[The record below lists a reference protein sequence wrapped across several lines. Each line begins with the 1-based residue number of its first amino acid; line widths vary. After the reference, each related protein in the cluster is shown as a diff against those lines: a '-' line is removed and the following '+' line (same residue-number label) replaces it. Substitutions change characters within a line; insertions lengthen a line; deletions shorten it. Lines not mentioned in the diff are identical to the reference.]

1 MAAPDNYVLTVY
13 LTEAAA
19 KVGDT
24 ATALAVDDDGKIL
37 QSGQAA
43 GYGFWTHTKY
53 YYRIEANE
61 PVKEFYIDWDDGEDN
76 DPKAKANYTTIKL
89 DTPVFVGITS
99 HIYTGNSTIAGGYF
113 PKIRCKSIEGFW
125 SKFYQNR
132 AATPASTPISTGIDI
147 LQGETALTAGRN
159 DKYRVESDNTTER
172 IPALYPTI
180 KPPVAILKSDRKR
193 VYAGIDNGFLR
204 GDDGDLDGETVTLI
218 EVPNSSA
225 AVRTGVNV
233 EVTYTTTG
241 LDGGTAGN
249 RGDVIQTSLNTS
261 DIGTSD
267 TISNVTKILK
277 VELLSLLEDSVAFN
291 GSSPSIT
298 KLFPG
303 EKMVLVAGS
312 YSDEKQQTL
321 AEVSLGNPIV
331 VLDEPRHTVTYDLTE
346 SFARTSEQSISNYY
360 LDDGKFKMGSGYA
373 ADAYIQQVGNTNS
386 TQNRAANS
394 DIFYD
399 LRGILEIS
407 SGVAKRSYI
416 FDVGYNYVD
425 SDHRW
430 LPKQILARGQIKTNN
445 PSGMTTAKRDQ
456 QYSYLEHWVNES
468 HTRNYSDVVDE
479 SVAGY
484 NWPSDVTSS
493 ALLGFKGAQDL
504 DRWVDLEDR
513 NRLIGDDTNFIMK
526 SGGDAARDLSGLY
539 DFDHDNATSLDD
551 VDNTAMLICA
561 RDSKWTKQFFKL
573 CHDNAIDDANTSP
586 QGKADKA
593 IPGSTADG
601 AGVGTDGVGHMKTR
615 VQALYTGYEN
625 DKSASP
631 MWKPLKLLN
640 KTKHPDYEDS
650 TWYADG
656 SFEWEEPEDWAS
668 LDPETIPDKFWP
680 RGDYFTTGD
689 ANSWASSDDI
699 YVSGAVQEIATIE
712 VGLNFLVTNFTGASY
727 PSTPSYPNNEI
738 SIADSTVRGNSSFTS
753 LADGLSWIRDG
764 RVEDIVGTYFT
775 FTSNE
780 AAGDEN
786 YYVWFKQAATNER
799 LSIRVKGYDSNAGS
813 NSAFVLQPGGA
824 GTQLYGR
831 GFILTSNAG
840 TEYGF
845 WVDPGGGG
853 AYSHS
858 GWNDVVLP
866 YWDYGSYGADTPD
879 NEYAVDT
886 SAVTGGDSSGNLAL
900 IASAIANRIDG
911 ITAVFDCTMVTANSN
926 YYLDIDFNVAG
937 VVGLPDSLS
946 YHGGKKGGGGV
957 NGTSSFP
964 AYPGRALY
972 STVSNTITE
981 ANNGGGSTTI
991 IPFGNYIN
999 SNDIWNEARIRMPL
1013 TENVAVGATYT
1024 FKTARDMTFVATAGS
1039 STSSGSSYN
1048 FAPTFDVDG
1057 ETTAQCATNLAT
1069 VINALAYFTAA
1080 VITDAGLQTVVIT
1093 RKDPWFEYTSSRS
1106 YDGKDEG
1113 TTPAAAPSAA
1123 DFITELSGKTEISVP
1138 YNDGDLSTTITDNI
1152 ITAINDKSGCDVT
1165 ADELDSRTVRLTQ
1178 DLAGDIV
1185 DAAEAIDQPS
1195 GGRTGFRFTTTT
1207 AGVEIA
1213 YAGDWFEDGD
1223 KWNAT
1228 NKKYAIMFL
1237 IETDSGAAG
1246 TSDSYKHMN
1255 VQHTWPCSNAHS
1267 VLVDLIDPMCVSLN
1281 TFSIVQSISFVHKGQ
1296 YQMVKDRLGK
1306 TDIRK
1311 IGSTGGTMKF
1321 GGIDLSSETTRAKFY
1336 EYQSQ
1341 ATPVFLDVEH
1351 RNGDFSR
1358 FFGVLTD
1365 MSEDHPTGKVIPKFA
1380 VTMEVSHMITMDSG
1394 GIILSDG
1401 YISLGGNIDEP
1412 SYL

>member
-1 MAAPDNYVLTVY
+1 MAVPTDYVLTVY
-13 LTEAAA
+13 ITEAAA
-19 KVGDT
+19 RAGLVDSSTSGEK
-24 ATALAVDDDGKIL
+24 ALAVDGDGKIN
-37 QSGQAA
+37 QAGQAA
-43 GYGFWTHTKY
+43 AYGFWTHTKY

-89 DTPVFVGITS
+89 DTPAFVGITS

-132 AATPASTPISTGIDI
+132 AATPVSTPISTGIDI

-180 KPPVAILKSDRKR
+180 KPPIAILKSDRKR

-204 GDDGDLDGETVTLI
+204 GNDGDLDGETVTLI
-218 EVPNSSA
+218 EVPNSGA

-249 RGDVIQTSLNTS
+249 RGDVIQTTLSLG
-261 DIGTSD
+261 GTL
-267 TISNVTKILK
+267 TLSNVTKILK

-291 GSSPSIT
+291 GTSPSTT

-346 SFARTSEQSISNYY
+346 SFARTSEQSVSNYY
-360 LDDGKFKMGSGYA
+360 LDDGKFKMDSGYA
-373 ADAYIQQVGNTNS
+373 ADAYIQQVGTTNTS
-386 TQNRAANS
+386 QDTAANS
-394 DIFYD
+394 DIFND
-399 LRGILEIS
+399 STGILEIS

-430 LPKQILARGQIKTNN
+430 LPKQILARGQIKTSN

-468 HTRNYSDVVDE
+468 HTRNYSDIVNE
-479 SVAGY
+479 SVAAY

-493 ALLGFKGAQDL
+493 ALLGFKGTQDL

-573 CHDNAIDDANTSP
+573 CHDNAIDDSNTSP
-586 QGKADKA
+586 QGKADKV

-601 AGVGTDGVGHMKTR
+601 AGLGTDGVGHMKTR

-625 DKSASP
+625 DKSTSP

-640 KTKHPDYEDS
+640 KTKHPDYDDS

-680 RGDYFTTGD
+680 RGDYNND
-689 ANSWASSDDI
+689 SNSWAYSDDLI
-699 YVSGAVQEIATIE
+699 TSGTNINEVTAVTINTTTNDIAKLENAYIVFTRGATAEGLIKDVFWFDINGLTSEPDTEDLKTRHGDISELSTINKIE
-712 VGLNFLVTNFTGASY
+712 VDIQGL
-727 PSTPSYPNNEI
+727 
-738 SIADSTVRGNSSFTS
+738 GNTDVAFAAK
-753 LADGLSWIRDG
+753 LQ
-764 RVEDIVGTYFT
+764 DI
-775 FTSNE
+775 
-780 AAGDEN
+780 
-786 YYVWFKQAATNER
+786 
-799 LSIRVKGYDSNAGS
+799 
-813 NSAFVLQPGGA
+813 
-824 GTQLYGR
+824 
-831 GFILTSNAG
+831 
-840 TEYGF
+840 
-845 WVDPGGGG
+845 
-853 AYSHS
+853 
-858 GWNDVVLP
+858 
-866 YWDYGSYGADTPD
+866 
-879 NEYAVDT
+879 
-886 SAVTGGDSSGNLAL
+886 
-900 IASAIANRIDG
+900 IDG
-911 ITAVFDCTMVTANSN
+911 NANYSATVASNVVTVTHATFGVVFDA
-926 YYLDIDFNVAG
+926 
-937 VVGLPDSLS
+937 
-946 YHGGKKGGGGV
+946 HQH
-957 NGTSSFP
+957 
-964 AYPGRALY
+964 
-972 STVSNTITE
+972 
-981 ANNGGGSTTI
+981 GSTGT
-991 IPFGNYIN
+991 
-999 SNDIWNEARIRMPL
+999 PL
-1013 TENVAVGATYT
+1013 AIT
-1024 FKTARDMTFVATAGS
+1024 FSV
-1039 STSSGSSYN
+1039 
-1048 FAPTFDVDG
+1048 
-1057 ETTAQCATNLAT
+1057 TTQG
-1069 VINALAYFTAA
+1069 V
-1080 VITDAGLQTVVIT
+1080 
-1093 RKDPWFEYTSSRS
+1093 
-1106 YDGKDEG
+1106 
-1113 TTPAAAPSAA
+1113 
-1123 DFITELSGKTEISVP
+1123 
-1138 YNDGDLSTTITDNI
+1138 
-1152 ITAINDKSGCDVT
+1152 DVT
-1165 ADELDSRTVRLTQ
+1165 YGDNWFDTV
-1178 DLAGDIV
+1178 G
-1185 DAAEAIDQPS
+1185 
-1195 GGRTGFRFTTTT
+1195 
-1207 AGVEIA
+1207 
-1213 YAGDWFEDGD
+1213 GD

-1255 VQHTWPCSNAHS
+1255 VQYTWPCSNAHS

-1281 TFSIVQSISFVHKGQ
+1281 SRTIVQSIAYVHKGK
-1296 YQMVKDRLGK
+1296 YQIIEDRLGK
-1306 TDIRK
+1306 ADIRK
-1311 IGSTGGTMKF
+1311 IGASGGSMKF
-1321 GGIDLSSETTRAKFY
+1321 GGIDLVGETDRLKFY
-1336 EYQSQ
+1336 EYQTQ
-1341 ATPVFLDVEH
+1341 ATPIYIDVEH
-1351 RNGDFSR
+1351 RNGDRSR
-1358 FFGVLTD
+1358 FFGIITE
-1365 MSEDHPTGKVIPKFA
+1365 MSEDHPTGKVIPKFGL
-1380 VTMEVSHMITMDSG
+1380 TMQISHMITMDSSG
-1394 GIILSDG
+1394 AILSNG
-1401 YISLGGNIDEP
+1401 YISLGGDISEP
-1412 SYL
+1412 RYV